1 LKSFRQLYDSQSGKI
16 LKVTWRGATHSLR
29 RGSYHKWLE
38 WLKRFEGYHRSATG
52 LAAVDTGI
60 ATGKAVNCSSEQAA
74 HPARQANDGD
84 PNTRWCAGDDHAG
97 NWWQVDLNKAYD
109 LERIKILWEFDDRP
123 ELYKIEGS
131 ANARQWTPLVDR
143 TDHLDIAKQTEHP
156 VSARGIRYVRITI
169 TGSKDSRPAGFSE
182 FQVFGHPSSE
192 DAGRAVAPPKS
203 VTPAASTEAQPA
215 K

>member
-1 LKSFRQLYDSQSGKI
+1 VVDIVKADKQTLKDCRREMRMIFQDPVS
-16 LKVTWRGATHSLR
+16 SLNPR
-29 RGSYHKWLE
+29 MTVAQIVGEPL
-38 WLKRFEGYHRSATG
+38 L
-52 LAAVDTGI
+52 VNGI